1 MQNRLKTR
9 GKIIK
14 LIFILIWIIAF
25 IRVTQL
31 QVVKGEKFYRK
42 YNSGNLI
49 RTIIPAKRGTI
60 KDRNGRI
67 LARDVEEFTL
77 YVDRRFIKDYGKIGK
92 LLQKKGII
100 SKDDFVR
107 RMENTKSKIVTI
119 TRGLDNNEYNE
130 IKDIKGLFG
139 TKVWGR
145 FYPNGYIG
153 RTIIGGIDYNRKGIS
168 GVEKTFDKYLKGK
181 DGSGTYIV
189 NLRNKFKYIKYP
201 NRKDCDPVNG
211 MDVVLTIDLN
221 IQYILDDVLRKTL
234 KKTKADRILG
244 VAMDGETGEI
254 LASVNLPE
262 LGENKVWQKDL
273 LIQWAFEPG
282 SVFKIIPAL
291 AYIRAGY
298 PLNKIVES
306 GKGKI
311 KVGNKI
317 FKDLKKHSPYTFRDA
332 LIFSSNVGFVKIG
345 ETVGAKQIFN
355 YSRQLGLGTLTGIS
369 IDGEVAGEGPKSYYK
384 NKVDLANL
392 SFGQGILVTPVQLMV
407 AYQSIGNKGIM
418 IKPLIIKK
426 IINNNEE
433 VYVAKIKKI
442 RRVVDS
448 KSDSVLVDLLRG
460 VVRKGTGRE
469 ASVNDVD
476 IIGKTGT
483 AQQFVNEKYSNYYVS
498 SFIGI
503 VEPNRKPLI
512 IGIFVDNP
520 KGWHEASIVACPS
533 FRRIVKRILNL
544 PEYRSSFIKEL
555 ARGD

>member
-14 LIFILIWIIAF
+14 LIFILIWIVAF

-67 LARDVEEFTL
+67 LAMDVEEFTL

-107 RMENTKSKIVTI
+107 RMKSTKSKIVTI

-130 IKDIKGLFG
+130 IKDIKGLFA
-139 TKVWGR
+139 TKGWGR

-168 GVEKTFDKYLKGK
+168 GVEKTFNKYLKGK

-311 KVGNKI
+311 KIGNKI
-317 FKDLKKHSPYTFRDA
+317 FKDLK
-332 LIFSSNVGFVKIG
+332 SS
-345 ETVGAKQIFN
+345 A
-355 YSRQLGLGTLTGIS
+355 
-369 IDGEVAGEGPKSYYK
+369 
-384 NKVDLANL
+384 
-392 SFGQGILVTPVQLMV
+392 
-407 AYQSIGNKGIM
+407 
-418 IKPLIIKK
+418 
-426 IINNNEE
+426 
-433 VYVAKIKKI
+433 
-442 RRVVDS
+442 
-448 KSDSVLVDLLRG
+448 
-460 VVRKGTGRE
+460 
-469 ASVNDVD
+469 
-476 IIGKTGT
+476 
-483 AQQFVNEKYSNYYVS
+483 
-498 SFIGI
+498 
-503 VEPNRKPLI
+503 
-512 IGIFVDNP
+512 
-520 KGWHEASIVACPS
+520 
-533 FRRIVKRILNL
+533 
-544 PEYRSSFIKEL
+544 
-555 ARGD
+555 